1 MSWLPSLSPRRPSR
15 QLAAI
20 APGLVLGI
28 ALLGA
33 SPGIAAPE
41 TALAN
46 AKSPS
51 LRSPLARAQA
61 AASPKPA
68 ALSGAYQA
76 LLAGDM
82 NGFAVVA
89 GAVLAGRALPPVAA
103 PESPAARFFRD
114 LLQSTPAADR
124 DAFLRLGLAGQLS
137 NMGLLT
143 RAPRVPLSAEPPA
156 RALLLRYL
164 AAFDA
169 PLRGSTPQALLGE
182 RLTHYAHFPH
192 PLSVRIAGD
201 LGLAEALPHLER
213 FLRLK
218 RRFYR
223 LRTDYTTQP
232 QEVDAL
238 FRESLRAI
246 LSIAERQATTVGAA
260 SALLKRVDEQ
270 AAAEER
276 GDALDG
282 DGEPI
287 TLETYNDHQGTAPP
301 TQMVQE
307 TRLRPM
313 EHTPSKRH
321 WIQQAL
327 RALAGDRAAGLEI
340 NFGPPRNKSPRL
352 KVPGAVWIAESDD
365 AQVAVAGRTLFAV
378 TRQDIEGQHQPVLW
392 SLDLETGRS
401 RFVVRLLGTDD
412 KGEESE
418 LATRGICIDPDG
430 SPVLL
435 TTQSSGPA
443 GRAGSLLR
451 FDPTSGEVTAILP
464 VAVKGDESPD
474 LLACDSGGYVL
485 RRGATLFRQ
494 RLTGELS
501 LKIQLRSEDRIAV
514 GEGQIVVLAA
524 DGVRVWSGPSSQA
537 AARPFPAADLIGQ
550 ASLPS
555 SAIPLALA
563 DGFAIAHGREG
574 KLQIFDL
581 AGRRRAEHNIPDRA
595 EAFSA
600 ASGPLAR
607 RSLLGRDQLWVVGPS
622 DRLLQFQVPLNVREL
637 LVSPTAAYVADERS
651 HVEHRLSDGRAH
663 KLDLPGSPHMAKV
676 LAATSEWV
684 IVLVYRDGYY
694 LAALRR

>member
-1 MSWLPSLSPRRPSR
+1 MSWKPSLSPRRLSR

-28 ALLGA
+28 AMLGA
-33 SPGIAAPE
+33 DPAVAARE

-61 AASPKPA
+61 AARPKPA

-82 NGFAVVA
+82 NSFAVVA
-89 GAVLAGRALPPVAA
+89 GAVLAGRALPPASA

-137 NMGLLT
+137 NAGLLE
-143 RAPRVPLSAEPPA
+143 RAPRVSLSAEPPA

-169 PLRGSTPQALLGE
+169 PQRSTAPQALLGE

-192 PLSVRIAGD
+192 PLAVRIAGD

-213 FLRLK
+213 FVRLK
-218 RRFYR
+218 RRFYL
-223 LRTDYTTQP
+223 LRTDYTTHP

-246 LSIAERQATTVGAA
+246 LSIAEKGATTVGAA
-260 SALLKRVDEQ
+260 SAVLGRVADQ

-276 GDALDG
+276 GDSLQG

-287 TLETYNDHQGTAPP
+287 TLETYDDNQGTAPP
-301 TQMVQE
+301 TQMVRE
-307 TRLRPM
+307 TRLRQM
-313 EHTPSKRH
+313 DRTPSKRH
-321 WIQQAL
+321 WIQLTL
-327 RALAGDRAAGLEI
+327 RALGGDRAAGLEL
-340 NFGPPRNKSPRL
+340 NLGPPRNKSPRL
-352 KVPGAVWIAESDD
+352 QVPGAAWIVESDD

-378 TRQDIEGQHQPVLW
+378 TRQNIEGQHQPVLW

-418 LATRGICIDPDG
+418 LATRGMCIDPDG

-435 TTQSSGPA
+435 TTLSSGPA

-451 FDPTSGEVTAILP
+451 FDPTSGEVAAILP
-464 VAVKGDESPD
+464 LVIKGDESPD

-485 RRGATLFRQ
+485 RRGTTLFRQ
-494 RLTGELS
+494 RLTGELGA
-501 LKIQLRSEDRIAV
+501 KIQLRREDRVAV
-514 GEGQIVVLAA
+514 GEGQIVVLTS
-524 DGVRVWSGPSSQA
+524 DGVRVWSGPSSEA
-537 AARPFPAADLIGQ
+537 KARPFPAADLIGQ
-550 ASLPS
+550 PSLPS

-563 DGFAIAHGREG
+563 DGFAIANGREG

-581 AGRRRAEHNIPDRA
+581 AGRRRADHNISEGAD
-595 EAFSA
+595 AFSA

-607 RSLLGRDQLWVVGPS
+607 RSLLGRDQLWVVGPG
-622 DRLLQFQVPLNVREL
+622 DRLLQFKVPLNVREL
-637 LVSPTAAYVADERS
+637 LVSTTAAYVADERS

-684 IVLVYRDGYY
+684 IVVVYRDGYY
-694 LAALRR
+694 LAALQR